1 MFKSL
6 LSLVL
11 LTGLLHGADVAG
23 SKDPAGLKR
32 YEGSSIIG
40 FQGPKQDEYFYAKGK
55 AREFGKRNP
64 FGDDA
69 QKLEGHVSRVTY
81 LVPNPERSTYE
92 VFSNYKSEFEQLGLE
107 VVQAPEPDKGGWFG
121 PTYANWERDAK
132 LGQILEYNEADE
144 RYLVAKTSGASPTY
158 YVLFVTSYKDGII
171 PPPLEGK
178 LQKGMP
184 LVQLDIIAPA
194 NVENKMTLVKADEME
209 KKIGEEGGI
218 ALYGILFDFNSDTLK
233 AESKPTLDQIAE
245 LLKKNTALKL
255 YVVGHTDQVG
265 TLDFN
270 RDLSERRAK
279 SVVKSLVSNY
289 QISQGRLASAGV
301 AFLAPVASNAT
312 EEGRAKNRRVVLISQ
327 GE

>member
-1 MFKSL
+1 MFKSV
-6 LSLVL
+6 LSFFLF
-11 LTGLLHGADVAG
+11 TGLLHGADVAG

-40 FQGPKQDEYFYAKGK
+40 YQAPKQDEYFYSKGK

-64 FGDDA
+64 FGDEG

-81 LVPNPERSTYE
+81 LVPDAGRSTYE
-92 VFSNYKSEFEQLGLE
+92 VYTNYKSEFEQLGLE
-107 VVQAPEPDKGGWFG
+107 VVYAPEPDKAGWFG
-121 PTYANWERDAK
+121 PTYANWEEAGK
-132 LGQILEYNEADE
+132 LGQILEYNEAAE
-144 RYLVAKTSGASPTY
+144 RYLIARTSGASPTY
-158 YVLFVTSYKDGII
+158 YVLFVTSYQDGVI
-171 PPPLEGK
+171 PRALEGK

-194 NVENKMTLVKADEME
+194 NVESRMKLVKADEME
-209 KKIGEEGGI
+209 KRIGEEGGV

-245 LLKKNTALKL
+245 LLKKNSSLKL

-265 TLDFN
+265 TLEFN
-270 RDLSERRAK
+270 RDLSDRRAK
-279 SVVKSLVSNY
+279 SVVKALVSDY